1 MEATLDSDVKKLYED
16 LLGRYK
22 NIDKQSLIKAF
33 EIANKGHKNQ
43 KRYSGE
49 PYITHPLSVAIYL
62 SDLSMDIETITSAIL
77 HDLIEDTEITY
88 DDLKKEFGSTVA
100 DIVDGVTKLDKI
112 NYNSK
117 EEAKAD
123 GIRKMVVAM
132 SKDIRVLI
140 LKLAD
145 RLHNIQTIDYLD
157 DWKKERI
164 AEETLYVYAPLA
176 HRLGLQNIKHVLEDI
191 SFEILFNKQ
200 NEEINNLIKKSN
212 PDREKNINYAID
224 VIKNLLSDNSISA
237 DVSGRPKHNYSIY
250 KKIINNGLS
259 FNEINDLVGIRILT
273 DDVKNCYTILGLIH
287 ANFQPVLGRFKDFIS
302 MPKFNLYQS
311 LHTTVL
317 TKDGQRMEIQIRTHD
332 MHYRAEY
339 GVAAH
344 WKYKESPIN
353 DLQQWTED
361 LNNISE
367 EYPEPNE
374 FLSHMKLDL
383 YDEEVFCL
391 TPNGDVITLPNGAT
405 PVDFAFAVHTQV
417 GEKLIGAKINNKL
430 VSLGTSLKTG
440 DTVEILTTKDNEKGP
455 SRDWLNFVKTSR
467 ARSKIKSWHQKQM
480 KDEDLQKGKQILN
493 SWLDDN
499 QEVLNNSNKEDIL
512 KELMNFYKYR
522 NVETLYLN
530 LGHGNIKIDNVG
542 NRIRKFVFPEE
553 ITDDEDIFTPD
564 QPQSSNNQQVIV
576 EGYDDIKVRMAKCC
590 VPVPGDDIIGFVTI
604 NQGISIHR
612 SDCLNVNI
620 DNSKG
625 ERIVDVSWGFD
636 THSGSIVWL
645 EIEAIDRPYLL
656 RDATIAISDN
666 GGNIL
671 VAKSITNSKRIVS
684 LLFQI
689 ELSDNAQLDTII
701 SDAKDIENVF
711 EVNKVHPG
719 KGNL

>member
-353 DLQQWTED
+353 DLQQWTDD
-361 LNNISE
+361 LNSISD

-512 KELMNFYKYR
+512 KELMIFYKYR

-542 NRIRKFVFPEE
+542 TRIRKFVFPEE

-719 KGNL
+719 KDN

>member
-1 MEATLDSDVKKLYED
+1 
-16 LLGRYK
+16 
-22 NIDKQSLIKAF
+22 
-33 EIANKGHKNQ
+33 
-43 KRYSGE
+43 
-49 PYITHPLSVAIYL
+49 
-62 SDLSMDIETITSAIL
+62 MDIETITSAIL

-353 DLQQWTED
+353 DLQQWTDD
-361 LNNISE
+361 LNSISD

-383 YDEEVFCL
+383 YEEEVFCL

-499 QEVLNNSNKEDIL
+499 QEILNNSNKEDIL
-512 KELMNFYKYR
+512 NELMNFYKYR

-542 NRIRKFVFPEE
+542 TRIRKFVFPEE

-564 QPQSSNNQQVIV
+564 QTQSSNNQQVIV
-576 EGYDDIKVRMAKCC
+576 EGYDDIKVRMARCC

-719 KGNL
+719 KDN

>member
-49 PYITHPLSVAIYL
+49 PYITHPLNVAIYL

-191 SFEILFNKQ
+191 SFEILFKKQ

-212 PDREKNINYAID
+212 LDREKNINYAID

-353 DLQQWTED
+353 DLQQWTDD
-361 LNNISE
+361 LNSISD

-719 KGNL
+719 KGN

>member
-1 MEATLDSDVKKLYED
+1 
-16 LLGRYK
+16 
-22 NIDKQSLIKAF
+22 
-33 EIANKGHKNQ
+33 
-43 KRYSGE
+43 
-49 PYITHPLSVAIYL
+49 
-62 SDLSMDIETITSAIL
+62 
-77 HDLIEDTEITY
+77 
-88 DDLKKEFGSTVA
+88 
-100 DIVDGVTKLDKI
+100 
-112 NYNSK
+112 
-117 EEAKAD
+117 
-123 GIRKMVVAM
+123 
-132 SKDIRVLI
+132 
-140 LKLAD
+140 
-145 RLHNIQTIDYLD
+145 
-157 DWKKERI
+157 
-164 AEETLYVYAPLA
+164 
-176 HRLGLQNIKHVLEDI
+176 
-191 SFEILFNKQ
+191 
-200 NEEINNLIKKSN
+200 
-212 PDREKNINYAID
+212 
-224 VIKNLLSDNSISA
+224 
-237 DVSGRPKHNYSIY
+237 
-250 KKIINNGLS
+250 
-259 FNEINDLVGIRILT
+259 
-273 DDVKNCYTILGLIH
+273 
-287 ANFQPVLGRFKDFIS
+287 

-361 LNNISE
+361 LNSISD

-499 QEVLNNSNKEDIL
+499 QEVLNNSIKEEIL
-512 KELMNFYKYR
+512 KELMIFYKYR

-542 NRIRKFVFPEE
+542 TRIRKFVFPEE

-564 QPQSSNNQQVIV
+564 QPLISNNQQVIV

-719 KGNL
+719 KDN

>member
-157 DWKKERI
+157 EWKKERI

-212 PDREKNINYAID
+212 PDREKNINYSID
-224 VIKNLLSDNSISA
+224 VIKTLLSDNSISA

-361 LNNISE
+361 LNSISD

-542 NRIRKFVFPEE
+542 TRIRKFVFPEE

-719 KGNL
+719 KDN